1 MNLENK
7 KQVATILLAIGIGLV
22 AVLFTS
28 KYVQDSINKE
38 TKRLAADYEQKN
50 RAQKEALLK
59 EMAAMQQDYN
69 QKITALEQKQKALIM
84 TAGRGP
90 GEAKGVV
97 PMTSFSIKT
106 PPGKRA
112 FTIKISSLDAVG
124 GLINA
129 GDFVDII
136 AHLDIP
142 NELDL
147 KVKPEHVTSVLF
159 QNVQVLAV
167 ETNFEPLAN
176 PPQYVNQ
183 QKAKELT
190 ITLAL
195 SAEEAGLLAFAQKNG
210 SFQLSLR
217 GPTETE
223 VKIVQVASWN
233 SLSDFVLEKQG
244 TELVVPHQKAIVP
257 KTSEGKVQEA
267 DEVAPVIQIFKSG
280 YESKL

>member
-7 KQVATILLAIGIGLV
+7 KQIATILLAIGIGLV

-28 KYVQDSINKE
+28 KFIQDSIDKE
-38 TKRLAADYEQKN
+38 TKKLAADYEQKS
-50 RAQKEALLK
+50 RAHSEALLK

-69 QKITALEQKQKALIM
+69 QKIAALEARQKDLVTSAVRDGGG
-84 TAGRGP
+84 AG
-90 GEAKGVV
+90 KGVV
-97 PMTSFSIKT
+97 PMASFAVKT
-106 PPGKRA
+106 PKGKRA
-112 FTIKISSLDAVG
+112 FTIKISSIDAVG
-124 GLINA
+124 GLLNA

-136 AHLDIP
+136 AHLSIP
-142 NELDL
+142 NELDS
-147 KVKPEHVTSVLF
+147 KEKPEQLTSVLF

-176 PPQYVNQ
+176 PPQYGAQ

-190 ITLAL
+190 VTLAL
-195 SAEEAGLLAFAQKNG
+195 SGEEAGLLAFAQKNG

-217 GPTETE
+217 SPTETE
-223 VKIVQVASWN
+223 VKILQVASWD

-244 TELVVPHQKAIVP
+244 TELIVPSQKIVP

-267 DEVAPVIQIFKSG
+267 DEVKPIIQIFKSG